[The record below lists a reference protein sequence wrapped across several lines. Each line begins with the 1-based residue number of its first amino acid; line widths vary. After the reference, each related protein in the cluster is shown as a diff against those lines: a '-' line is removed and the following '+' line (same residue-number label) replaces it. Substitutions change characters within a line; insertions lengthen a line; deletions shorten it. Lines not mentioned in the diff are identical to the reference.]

1 MARSAG
7 STVGC
12 TSRSGAWRTSGACWA
27 RALER
32 ALGAS
37 SLTAKDFAA
46 LISLGALWGAS
57 FLFIRV
63 AVPALGPFVLVGLRV
78 GLATLVLVLVAAAT
92 RRTLKLRGLWGPLL
106 FVGFADTA
114 GAFSLSPARGVGRA
128 RARAPS
134 PPRRGGR

>member
-7 STVGC
+7 STAGC
-12 TSRSGAWRTSGACWA
+12 TSRSGSRRTSGGGWGRALGGGRGAAAAGWSRRVARSAGSTAGCTSRSGSWRTSGACWA

-32 ALGAS
+32 DFGTS
-37 SLTAKDFAA
+37 GLTAKDFAA

-78 GLATLVLVLVAAAT
+78 GLAALVLVLVAAAP
-92 RRTLKLRGLWGPLL
+92 RR
-106 FVGFADTA
+106 A
-114 GAFSLSPARGVGRA
+114 GAR
-128 RARAPS
+128 
-134 PPRRGGR
+134 

>member
-1 MARSAG
+1 MARAAG
-7 STVGC
+7 SAAGC
-12 TSRSGAWRTSGACWA
+12 TSRSGSWRTSGACWA

-37 SLTAKDFAA
+37 GLTAKDFAA

-92 RRTLKLRGLWGPLL
+92 RRTLKLRG
-106 FVGFADTA
+106 A
-114 GAFSLSPARGVGRA
+114 GGAVLV
-128 RARAPS
+128 
-134 PPRRGGR
+134 GGRG